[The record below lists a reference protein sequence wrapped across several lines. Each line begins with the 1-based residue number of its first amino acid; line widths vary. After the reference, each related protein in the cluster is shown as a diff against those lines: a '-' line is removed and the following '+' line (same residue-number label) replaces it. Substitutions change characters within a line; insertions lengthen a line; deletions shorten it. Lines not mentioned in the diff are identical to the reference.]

1 MAGHTDMW
9 NRPLPGGFHQR
20 GITLMELMIVVVIV
34 GIMAAIAYPNYR
46 DFAARAKRN
55 EAKAI
60 LLEIAQNQERFYLQ
74 NSTYGTLS
82 QLGYG
87 ADTIE
92 TDSGSYDVTINPA
105 PDASNF
111 TAVATFKLGGN
122 EAGKCATF
130 TIDGRGAQTSQP
142 KTDCW
147 TTAR

>member
-1 MAGHTDMW
+1 MARRNNMW
-9 NRPLPGGFHQR
+9 DRPLPGGFHQR

-87 ADTIE
+87 ANTIE

-111 TAVATFKLGGN
+111 TAVATFKLGGA

-142 KTDCW
+142 KADCW

>member
-1 MAGHTDMW
+1 MQIHKYM
-9 NRPLPGGFHQR
+9 R

-46 DFAARAKRN
+46 DFAARAQRN

-60 LLEIAQNQERFYLQ
+60 LLEIAQNQERYYLQ
-74 NSTYGTLS
+74 NNDYGTLTE
-82 QLGYG
+82 LGYG
-87 ADTIE
+87 ANTITTDT
-92 TDSGSYDVTINPA
+92 GSYQVTINPP

-111 TAVATFKLGGN
+111 RAVATYQRGGA
-122 EAGKCATF
+122 EAGKCQTF
-130 TIDGRGAQTSQP
+130 TVDGRGAQTSQP

>member
-1 MAGHTDMW
+1 MMLGNAYRKM
-9 NRPLPGGFHQR
+9 R
-20 GITLMELMIVVVIV
+20 GITLLELLIVVVII

-55 EAKAI
+55 EAKSI

-82 QLGYG
+82 QLGYP
-87 ADTIE
+87 ADTIT
-92 TDSGSYDVTINPA
+92 TDTGSYQVTINPP

-111 TAVATFKLGGN
+111 NAVATFQLGGN
-122 EAGKCATF
+122 EAGKCLTF
-130 TIDGRGAQTSQP
+130 NIDGRGAQTSLP
-142 KTDCW
+142 YTTCW

>member
-1 MAGHTDMW
+1 MMLGKAYQKM
-9 NRPLPGGFHQR
+9 R
-20 GITLMELMIVVVIV
+20 GVTLLELMIVVVII

-82 QLGYG
+82 QLGYAG
-87 ADTIE
+87 DTIT
-92 TDSGSYDVTINPA
+92 TDTGSYQVTINPP

-111 TAVATFKLGGN
+111 NAVATFLLGGS
-122 EAGKCATF
+122 EAGKCLTF
-130 TIDGRGAQTSQP
+130 NVDGRGSQTSGP
-142 KTDCW
+142 DAACW

>member
-1 MAGHTDMW
+1 MMLGKAYQKM
-9 NRPLPGGFHQR
+9 R
-20 GITLMELMIVVVIV
+20 GITLLELMIVVVIV

-82 QLGYG
+82 QLGYV
-87 ADTIE
+87 ADIIE
-92 TDSGSYDVTINPA
+92 TDTGSYDVTIAPP

-111 TAVATFKLGGN
+111 NAVATFKLGGS
-122 EAGKCATF
+122 EAGKCLTF
-130 TIDGRGAQTSQP
+130 TVDGRGSQTSLP
-142 KTDCW
+142 DTTCW